1 MSRPLS
7 RAYVV
12 GMGEVGR
19 RLAAAMSAAGVEVLP
34 VTRSAGWEEAIADG
48 AAMIIIAVREEA
60 LAEVVERITAVPP
73 ERLVFVQNGWVR
85 PLLAR
90 TPGCTRGLIWFTSKG
105 DFFRVLR
112 PSVLAGPWAVPVAA
126 ALAPGGITAV
136 AADDGAFA
144 AAEAEKMGF
153 NCVVGL
159 PLAVHGLPLARYLE
173 GREGEARAVFSEAL
187 QVTAR
192 ALGVRPPAAAWREF
206 VGVSEP
212 IGWLQPSSAKALDY
226 RNGAVVRLARQFG
239 MNAPVNARLLDAAG
253 FRV

>member
-19 RLAAAMSAAGVEVLP
+19 RLAAAMSATGVEVLP
-34 VTRSAGWEEAIADG
+34 VTRDAGWEQAIADG
-48 AAMIIIAVREEA
+48 AAMMVVAVREEA
-60 LAEVVERITAVPP
+60 LAEVVERLAAVPP

-105 DFFRVLR
+105 EFFRVLR
-112 PSVLAGPWAVPVAA
+112 PSVLAGPWAAPLSAI
-126 ALAPGGITAV
+126 LASGGITAV
-136 AADDGAFA
+136 AADGGAFA

-159 PLAVHGLPLARYLE
+159 PLAVHGVTLARYLQ
-173 GREGEARAVFSEAL
+173 GRDGEARAVFSEAL
-187 QVTAR
+187 EVTAR
-192 ALGVRPPAAAWREF
+192 ALGVPPPAAAWREF

-212 IGWLQPSSAKALDY
+212 IGWLQPSSAKALEY
-226 RNGAVVRLARQFG
+226 RNGAVVRLARDLG
-239 MNAPVNARLLDAAG
+239 MSAPVNSRLLHAVG